1 MCRVT
6 HTNLSKSCNTV
17 GHMTFTEKQLPHSL
31 MWYCIKF
38 VKRGTVPSF
47 VQIKFNQ
54 NQFLHMQL
62 SKWFGSYKSL
72 PSTTSFSSNKLKL
85 CLKIWN
91 CVYRPGTVQIRRF
104 SESLAITTQSFHTL
118 NNTISDITT
127 NYNTDTKFCCLY
139 WLMKERNCTVKS
151 SIKKVHNT
159 CYKHCSITTI

>member
-72 PSTTSFSSNKLKL
+72 PSTSFSSKKLKL

-91 CVYRPGTVQIRRF
+91 CVYRPGTVSTDQKIFRISSYNDTELSHTQQYDLRYNYKLQHRHKVLL
-104 SESLAITTQSFHTL
+104 SLL
-118 NNTISDITT
+118 
-127 NYNTDTKFCCLY
+127 TD
-139 WLMKERNCTVKS
+139 EREKLHSKIQYKKS
-151 SIKKVHNT
+151 T
-159 CYKHCSITTI
+159 